1 MKFICDFEI
10 HSRYARACSKNITLE
25 EVARWAQIKG
35 IKLIGTG
42 DFTHPFWYKEIKE
55 KLEEKEPGFFSLKD
69 QFLARANKN
78 TDIPIAIKKDAVRF
92 LLTSEVNCIYPKNK
106 KLRKVHHIILAPDL
120 KTVDKINE
128 SLSWYGKLA
137 SDGRPTITLSS
148 KNLLKIV
155 LNANPFTLLIPA
167 HVWTPW
173 FGIFGSKSGYDSL
186 EECFE
191 EMTHY
196 VYAIETGLSSDPEM
210 NWRIPWLK
218 DKAILS
224 SSDAHSCPKIG
235 REATC
240 FNTEFNYNGLYQA
253 IKSNSS
259 SKIAY
264 TIEFFPEE
272 GKYHYD
278 GHRNCNLSL
287 SPEETMKYNDICPKC
302 GMSLTLGVLNRVHK
316 LGSQVITAKPVNRPP
331 FHKIVPL
338 EEVLSEVMALP
349 SGSRVL
355 RAKYFEAV
363 QELGEEFKI
372 LIDLDIPAIADFN
385 QKLAEAINKMRQGDI
400 MIKPGYDGVFGEVR
414 LFREEETSVKE
425 VSASQDRLF

>member
-25 EVARWAQIKG
+25 ELARWAQIKG
-35 IKLIGTG
+35 IKVIGTG
-42 DFTHPFWYKEIKE
+42 DFTHPFWLKEIKE
-55 KLEEKEPGFFSLKD
+55 KLEEKEPGFFGLKD
-69 QFLARANKN
+69 QYILLANKN
-78 TDIPIAIKKDAVRF
+78 TNMPIAIKKDAIRF
-92 LLTSEVNCIYPKNK
+92 LLSAEVNCVYHKNK
-106 KLRKVHHIILAPDL
+106 KLRKIHHIILAPDL
-120 KTVDKINE
+120 KTVEKINE
-128 SLSWYGKLA
+128 SLSWYGKLS

-148 KNLLKIV
+148 KDVLKTV
-155 LNANPFTLLIPA
+155 LTIHPETLLIPS

-191 EMTHY
+191 EMSPY

-210 NWRIPWLK
+210 NWRIPWLE

-240 FNTEFNYNGLYQA
+240 FDSEFNYNGIYKA

-259 SKIAY
+259 SQIVY

-278 GHRNCNLSL
+278 GHRHCGICL
-287 SPEETMKYNDICPKC
+287 SPAKSVKYNNICPKC
-302 GMSLTLGVLNRVHK
+302 NMPFTLGVLNRIHR
-316 LGSQVITAKPVNRPP
+316 LGSSSIFQKPAHRPP
-331 FHKIVPL
+331 FYKIVPL
-338 EEVLSEVMALP
+338 EEVLSEVFNLP
-349 SGSRVL
+349 LGSKTL
-355 RAKYFEAV
+355 RNKYFETI
-363 QELGEEFKI
+363 QTLGEEFKI
-372 LIDLDIPAIADFN
+372 LIDLDILTISDFN
-385 QKLAEAINKMRQGDI
+385 HRLAQAIDKMRKGDI
-400 MIKPGYDGVFGEVR
+400 VIKPGYDGVFGKVSIFSKDQFSPQNPTATQDT
-414 LFREEETSVKE
+414 LF
-425 VSASQDRLF
+425 